1 MDLIHYTKRGIPL
14 VFRPQ
19 TLLWSTRGSKCLIAN
34 TTQEKWT
41 DTYTIDASVLNGFKD
56 PSWKDKV
63 EQGVCA
69 TTTLNAYR
77 EWLSYTTGSHEVRRK
92 PTLCSTATADTYWR
106 FEHVGNNL
114 SGFTRPPDPR
124 IPAQW
129 ATLTKVADNKAL
141 VDLIGSVERTES
153 LIETLVPIGELRET
167 IGMLRNGVRDLAK
180 HVEDYAAYVTKRTRK
195 STKARR
201 VASGLSDAWLMF
213 SFGAKPTIQDIET
226 ATAAVQSFGSPRS
239 SRIKGFGKAE
249 EVTITPMDGIWSRN
263 GHCRVRYDEL
273 QFKRCKVIYS
283 GLWQNAMLDLQGEAV
298 REYGFDPRTLGLTLD
313 RFVPSL
319 WELIP
324 YSFLVDY
331 FANVGD
337 LIRAVSLRHF
347 NIKWLQRTEVR
358 EYENTVKSAQ
368 FFPAYPL
375 TDEILPGAVPATY
388 RWTRKSVYRAQY
400 LGWVIPDFEWR
411 IPGLDSL
418 KWLNVAALFAG
429 SASTRRTAARL

>member
-1 MDLIHYTKRGIPL
+1 
-14 VFRPQ
+14 
-19 TLLWSTRGSKCLIAN
+19 
-34 TTQEKWT
+34 
-41 DTYTIDASVLNGFKD
+41 
-56 PSWKDKV
+56 
-63 EQGVCA
+63 
-69 TTTLNAYR
+69 
-77 EWLSYTTGSHEVRRK
+77 
-92 PTLCSTATADTYWR
+92 
-106 FEHVGNNL
+106 
-114 SGFTRPPDPR
+114 
-124 IPAQW
+124 
-129 ATLTKVADNKAL
+129 
-141 VDLIGSVERTES
+141 
-153 LIETLVPIGELRET
+153 
-167 IGMLRNGVRDLAK
+167 
-180 HVEDYAAYVTKRTRK
+180 
-195 STKARR
+195 
-201 VASGLSDAWLMF
+201 
-213 SFGAKPTIQDIET
+213 
-226 ATAAVQSFGSPRS
+226 
-239 SRIKGFGKAE
+239 
-249 EVTITPMDGIWSRN
+249 
-263 GHCRVRYDEL
+263 
-273 QFKRCKVIYS
+273 
-283 GLWQNAMLDLQGEAV
+283 MLDLQGEAV